1 MGLAQGVNIALFMRT
16 LGNILIA
23 SVFAACGTQQAFT
36 SGPDDPGVT
45 SSRGLDVVDAEGF
58 LSKTTAG
65 YQGWFAAQGDSSTLG
80 EWSHWSRSV
89 PSANNITFEVYP
101 DTREY
106 HPDDL
111 FDSGLGRLGDGR
123 PAQLFTSAS
132 PRVTD
137 LHFRWM
143 KENGID
149 GAGLQRFVGPLADP
163 RHFAFRNQVTRN
175 VRAAAEAHGRVFY
188 VEYDISGANEATWVE
203 DTQRDWL
210 QTMQGALAVTDS
222 PRYLRDGGKPVVA
235 LWGFG
240 FPDRPG
246 TPERSIQLIE
256 WFKAQGCYVVGG
268 VPYEWRTGGNTK
280 PGFDRVWA
288 HLDVIQPWA
297 VGALA
302 TEADAASHRT
312 RFIEP
317 DKAWAQQH
325 GVGYQRV
332 IFPGFAWSNWNGGA
346 RNMIPRRAGR
356 FFWAQA
362 LALRQSQVSA
372 FIAMFDEFD
381 EGTAITKA
389 AEDASMA
396 PVDQYFLTL
405 DADGTRVSSDFYLRL
420 AGAVTRLLNG
430 SAPVRSDVPVPPFE
444 GSAPPSPPPN
454 NPPPAAQGSVP
465 VQLAVADSP
474 VKIFARAQAE
484 LVVQRLYRA
493 ILGRDVDPS
502 GLGTYA
508 PLVEQGRLGRVINA
522 LVLSSEFEARRGSL
536 TPDQWSV
543 LLYQALLD
551 RNPDPGGG
559 TETSNAI
566 ASKRAP
572 ERIQGM
578 VLSAE
583 YEGKN

>member
-1 MGLAQGVNIALFMRT
+1 MRT
-16 LGNILIA
+16 ICKILIA
-23 SVFAACGTQQAFT
+23 GIFAACGSQQAFT
-36 SGPDDPGVT
+36 SGPDDPDAT
-45 SSRGLDVVDAEGF
+45 SSRGLAVVDAEGF
-58 LSKTTAG
+58 LNKTTAG
-65 YQGWFAAQGDSSTLG
+65 YQGWFAAPDDASTLG

-89 PSANNITFEVYP
+89 PSPGNITFEVYP

-106 HPDDL
+106 HRDDL
-111 FDSGLGRLGDGR
+111 FDTRLGHLGDGR

-143 KENGID
+143 KESGID
-149 GAGLQRFVGPLADP
+149 GVGLQRFVGPLADP

-188 VEYDISGANEATWVE
+188 VEYDISGAAEATWVE
-203 DTQRDWL
+203 DTQRDWRE
-210 QTMQGALAVTDS
+210 TMQGALAVTNSD
-222 PRYLRDGGKPVVA
+222 RYLRHGGKPVVA
-235 LWGFG
+235 VWGFG

-246 TPERSIQLIE
+246 TPDRAIELIE

-302 TEADAASHRT
+302 TEADAASHRA

-317 DKAWAQQH
+317 DKAWAQQR
-325 GVGYQRV
+325 GIGYQRV

-346 RNMIPRRAGR
+346 RNMIPRRAGK

-362 LALRQSQVSA
+362 LAARQSGVSA
-372 FIAMFDEFD
+372 FIAMFDEYD
-381 EGTAITKA
+381 EGTAIAKA

-396 PVDQYFLTL
+396 PVGQYFLTL
-405 DADGTRVSSDFYLRL
+405 DAEGTRVSSDFYLRL

-430 SAPVRSDVPVPPFE
+430 TEPVRAEVPVPAFE
-444 GSAPPSPPPN
+444 GAPPAPPPST
-454 NPPPAAQGSVP
+454 PPPAGAGGVP
-465 VQLAVADSP
+465 VQLGVADQP
-474 VKIFARAQAE
+474 GRTFARDRAE
-484 LVVQRLYRA
+484 RVVQRLYQA
-493 ILGRDVDPS
+493 VLGRDADPS
-502 GLGTYA
+502 GLGAYA

-522 LVLSSEFEARRGSL
+522 LVLSGEFEARRGAL
-536 TPDQWSV
+536 TPDGWSV
-543 LLYQALLD
+543 LLYQTLLD
-551 RNPDPGGG
+551 RSPDPGGA

-566 ASKRAP
+566 ALKRAA

-578 VLSAE
+578 VLSVE
-583 YEGKN
+583 YEQKN